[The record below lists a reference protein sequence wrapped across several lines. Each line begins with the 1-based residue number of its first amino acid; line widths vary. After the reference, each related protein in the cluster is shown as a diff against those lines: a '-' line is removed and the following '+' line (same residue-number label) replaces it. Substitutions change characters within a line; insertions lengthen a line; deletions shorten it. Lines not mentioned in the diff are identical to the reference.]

1 MMSPG
6 TTRGRSS
13 SIDSVD
19 AHEQDNESHG
29 SGDEKGGAAASAS
42 APARSYEH
50 LNDQKW
56 KDFCEKKLK
65 RFETKWTK
73 RLETYTEDD
82 HAQMRY
88 EDQEADVDD
97 ILVVVD
103 TAADESGLSLN
114 NEDEEVSKEYLASSF
129 WKVEDAYKLDDLLAD
144 FEQ

>member
-1 MMSPG
+1 
-6 TTRGRSS
+6 
-13 SIDSVD
+13 
-19 AHEQDNESHG
+19 
-29 SGDEKGGAAASAS
+29 
-42 APARSYEH
+42 
-50 LNDQKW
+50 
-56 KDFCEKKLK
+56 
-65 RFETKWTK
+65 
-73 RLETYTEDD
+73 
-82 HAQMRY
+82 MRY